1 MIKDLVMVAMDAAE
15 AHSPALQKEIVMEL
29 CIIIL
34 CCMASPCN
42 GEVTEIN

>member
-15 AHSPALQKEIVMEL
+15 AHSPVLEKDIVMEL

-34 CCMASPCN
+34 CCMALACN
-42 GEVTEIN
+42 GEETETN